1 LPDKWLIHFEAV
13 ANISGVMLS
22 YKINN
27 ILNAVGSMG
36 GASQDDLMW
45 ARPNHV
51 YPQLGRMMQFGVT
64 WYFKN

>member
-1 LPDKWLIHFEAV
+1 V

-27 ILNAVGSMG
+27 ILNAVGSIG
-36 GASQDDLMW
+36 GASQDALMW